1 MAQNAA
7 VGRRFAGSSAIRSPA
22 ARPDEKLSAA
32 VSTLTS
38 PAFRVRE
45 LGILAALALVVVI
58 TTAYNSRF
66 LSVQSVR
73 DLLLNASII
82 ALLTVGQ
89 TLVVITRNVDLSVG
103 SVLGLTAF
111 MTGNLFVGRPGMPV
125 VVAVLAGLLVGAVCG
140 AVNGAVTAVGKVP
153 SLVVTLGTLYVF
165 RGVDYAWAGGRQI
178 NAADLPDSLLTLGSG
193 RFLGIPY
200 LVAITVLLVA
210 VAAYALRSY
219 RTGRE
224 LYAIGSNP
232 DAAVLAGIPVGRRLF
247 AAFVL
252 SGAVAGLAGVLFT
265 ARYGTVDATA
275 GTGFELQVISAVV
288 VGGVAICG
296 GATATSGGQANPSAQ
311 IKQGLKV
318 AFLPKQ
324 LNNPYFTVADAGGLA
339 RSRSSAARARRWV
352 RPRPAR
358 PRRSR
363 TSTPW
368 PSSARTRSSSPPTTP
383 TPWCRP
389 SRRPSRRA
397 SRS

>member
-1 MAQNAA
+1 VNTAVQGQVEVGAA
-7 VGRRFAGSSAIRSPA
+7 GRSGSRLV
-22 ARPDEKLSAA
+22 E
-32 VSTLTS
+32 V
-38 PAFRVRE
+38 AFRVRE
-45 LGILAALALVVVI
+45 LGILAALALVVIV
-58 TTAYNSRF
+58 TTAVNPRF
-66 LSVQSVR
+66 LSVQSIR

-89 TLVVITRNVDLSVG
+89 TLVVVTRNVDLSVG

-111 MTGNLFVGRPGMPV
+111 MTGTLFVGRPGLPV
-125 VVAVLAGLLVGAVCG
+125 VVALLAGILVGVVCG

-165 RGVDYAWAGGRQI
+165 RGIDYAWAGGRQI

-193 RFLGIPY
+193 RFLGVPY
-200 LVAITVLLVA
+200 LVAITVVLVA

-219 RTGRE
+219 RSGRE

-288 VGGVAICG
+288 VGGVAIFG
-296 GATATSGGQANPSAQ
+296 GSGSVVGAALGALLLSTIGSAIVVLRVPSFWQQAIVGALLIGAIALDRLLALRIAAALRQRSVRSA
-311 IKQGLKV
+311 G
-318 AFLPKQ
+318 
-324 LNNPYFTVADAGGLA
+324 
-339 RSRSSAARARRWV
+339 
-352 RPRPAR
+352 
-358 PRRSR
+358 
-363 TSTPW
+363 
-368 PSSARTRSSSPPTTP
+368 
-383 TPWCRP
+383 
-389 SRRPSRRA
+389 
-397 SRS
+397 